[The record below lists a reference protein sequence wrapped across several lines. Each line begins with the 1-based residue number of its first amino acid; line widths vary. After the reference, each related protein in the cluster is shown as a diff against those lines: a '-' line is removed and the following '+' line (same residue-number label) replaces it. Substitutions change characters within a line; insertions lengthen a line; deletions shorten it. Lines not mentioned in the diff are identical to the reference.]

1 MKNINIAITIL
12 MALGLAAC
20 GSSGGNNTTSVTQ
33 TTQPSVLDTK
43 PPVTDTQQPKSPPP
57 EQPEFIA
64 KTDLGVTID
73 KTAAENNDF
82 NKQYP
87 FTGAGF
93 TVPKTPG
100 EVLITTRYN
109 EKSANETDLRV
120 LRLDDKTLEIF
131 PSTTAKI
138 ITLTSDNM
146 TRIAVQGENVTTAF
160 ITDTDTPF
168 YYSIVNAINP
178 TKDTTALSGTFN
190 YSGTGYHSYA
200 KDGAQNPNT
209 VTDSV
214 VKLTAD
220 FDNKFVKGSISS
232 PENEFKTLEVGGYI
246 TNNGF
251 QGKVNQT
258 ELIGGFFGSQAQE
271 AAGYYLNRDKQDPSY
286 GVFNTSKQAQ

>member
-1 MKNINIAITIL
+1 MKNTNIAITIL

-73 KTAAENNDF
+73 KTAAENNLF

-93 TVPKTPG
+93 SVPKTPG
-100 EVLITTRYN
+100 KVLIITPYN
-109 EKSANETDLRV
+109 DKSANETDLRV
-120 LRLDDKTLEIF
+120 LQIDDKTFDIF
-131 PSTTAKI
+131 PSTTANI
-138 ITLTSDNM
+138 ITLKGNNM
-146 TRIAVQGENVTTAF
+146 TRIAVQGENVTTAL

-168 YYSIVNAINP
+168 YSIVNAINP

-200 KDGAQNPNT
+200 ENGAQNPNT

-232 PENEFKTLEVGGYI
+232 LENEFKTLEVGGYI

-271 AAGYYLNRDKQDPSY
+271 AAGYYINPDKADPSY
-286 GVFNTSKQAQ
+286 GVFNTSKQ